1 MQINKKFRFIVCG
14 AIFISLHIF
23 SSKGPD
29 RQDFYKK
36 DFTVDREHPEKYIK
50 LRADGLILHPFF
62 SPNFDVQGIL
72 VGLMG
77 KEESSLKMTIY
88 SLRDRDIYGAI
99 LGALK
104 RGVRV
109 EIVFDKKFQEERFA
123 KKLMELGAAG
133 AVTYIFKGPEKKPH
147 EDVTGIMHN
156 KYVIFEKNIY
166 GEKLLWSGSCN
177 FSSSSHRLNQ
187 ENVFVSNRS
196 RLIEKFE
203 VDFVRMKHEYCRP
216 DSTGDEDYYYQE
228 SDDQD
233 SGCEWADDEEQDEDV
248 PRRKRPKP
256 IARRS
261 PRLQRTGRKRK
272 RASSYKKEEQEETLP
287 PRKRQKMAQII
298 VAADRLKR
306 GVRKEGA

>member
-123 KKLMELGAAG
+123 KKLKKLEAAG
-133 AVTYIFKGPEKKPH
+133 VVTYIFKGPEKKTY
-147 EDVTGIMHN
+147 EDVTGIMNN

-166 GEKLLWSGSCN
+166 GDNLVWSGSSN
-177 FSSSSHRLNQ
+177 FSSSYHRLNQ
-187 ENVFVSNRS
+187 ENVFVSNNLL
-196 RLIEKFE
+196 LIKYFE
-203 VDFVRMKHEYCRP
+203 DDFMQMKHEYCRP
-216 DSTGDEDYYYQE
+216 DATGDEDYYDQG
-228 SDDQD
+228 SD
-233 SGCEWADDEEQDEDV
+233 
-248 PRRKRPKP
+248 
-256 IARRS
+256 
-261 PRLQRTGRKRK
+261 
-272 RASSYKKEEQEETLP
+272 
-287 PRKRQKMAQII
+287 
-298 VAADRLKR
+298 
-306 GVRKEGA
+306 